1 MIHAHEVLGLI
12 IDTYPKARNYFV
24 SKAEDWVPKHRD
36 SGYISTHRL
45 LSILTDLVVDQFVQT
60 EYDHCVEL
68 FELIEQFVSEGDEGV
83 SNAACTCFIE
93 NLQNIASH
101 DDNEF
106 EYSHFV
112 SLLGPESRAYA
123 KAWDEFTGIRTD
135 GLD

>member
-12 IDTYPKARNYFV
+12 IDTYPKARNY
-24 SKAEDWVPKHRD
+24 
-36 SGYISTHRL
+36 L
-45 LSILTDLVVDQFVQT
+45 T